1 MHIKHQLLALLIAFI
16 WGTNFVFVEI
26 GLRELPP
33 FLFACLRFLLVAVP
47 LVFILPRPPVPWWQ
61 LISYGLLIGFGQFGL
76 LFWAMQDH
84 ITPGLASLV
93 IQIQV
98 FFTILLATLLF
109 GETIR
114 RNQWFALGIAFTGL
128 LLISL
133 FADEQ
138 TTLTGLVVVLIAALS
153 WAAGNLVVKQAG
165 RINIIAFIAWSA
177 LFAVPPLFI
186 TSLFFEGWPAIRQ
199 GLQQASWI
207 SWSVVLWQTL
217 GNTLLGYGLWNK
229 LLGQY
234 SATLVTPWAL
244 LVPVFG
250 MLAAAWM
257 LNEPMPWWKWLAAV
271 LIMTGLVINL
281 YAGRT
286 LSR

>member
-1 MHIKHQLLALLIAFI
+1 MVRTGH
-16 WGTNFVFVEI
+16 
-26 GLRELPP
+26 
-33 FLFACLRFLLVAVP
+33 CLY
-47 LVFILPRPPVPWWQ
+47 RP
-61 LISYGLLIGFGQFGL
+61 
-76 LFWAMQDH
+76 
-84 ITPGLASLV
+84 
-93 IQIQV
+93 
-98 FFTILLATLLF
+98 
-109 GETIR
+109 
-114 RNQWFALGIAFTGL
+114 
-128 LLISL
+128 LISL
-133 FADEQ
+133 FADGQ

-186 TSLFFEGWPAIRQ
+186 MSLFLEGWPAIRQ
-199 GLQQASWI
+199 GLQQAGWI

-244 LVPVFG
+244 LIPVFG
-250 MLAAAWM
+250 MLASAWM
-257 LNEPMPWWKWLAAV
+257 LNEPMPWWKWLAAA
-271 LIMTGLVINL
+271 LIMTGLVTNL